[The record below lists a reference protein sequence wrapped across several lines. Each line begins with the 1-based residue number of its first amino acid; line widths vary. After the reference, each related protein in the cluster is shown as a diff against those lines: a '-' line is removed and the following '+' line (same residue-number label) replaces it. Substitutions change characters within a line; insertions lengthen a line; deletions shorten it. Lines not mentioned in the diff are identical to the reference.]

1 MAYNPEMEKLKAL
14 QLLTQKITEQYGGGN
29 DVKSVNPQNEAFAQ
43 GARQLGLTDAQITQE
58 VQNLPWNDQ
67 GRAIPA
73 QMPMTAQGLMADE
86 LAPAPADAVS
96 GTIPAPAVQAPMPA
110 PQQAAAPQGQPS
122 FFQRMGQRFDQAATG
137 GIIDPTTLT
146 KDQRRMLRGQLLM
159 NVGGAL
165 SQNRPIGEGFQQQ
178 YNMLT
183 KRQADE
189 QAKQIEATRKNIL
202 SGADIS
208 TKEGVMAVL
217 PKLAQAGLQDDL
229 FKFANYA
236 QAAFPNDV
244 VIQQNDQGIFV
255 LNKGE
260 PPFLPD
266 GSFNPNFA
274 TLIPGTT
281 PQPKGMTEYERNKIA
296 LERLGLDIKQD
307 KTEGKAKWTP
317 VALRDYTGL
326 SGDLSVGERLD
337 TTLSDTLALF
347 NNPNFELGPIKNKTY
362 EALNY
367 AGTSTQESRA
377 YSKLTANLSKL
388 RNDSL
393 RLNKGAQTEGD
404 AIRAWEEIAANPNDT
419 EVIKSRLMDIQR
431 YNAQAAEEKRWAMS
445 LYENTYE
452 AVPARPGVSRSAPA
466 TNNNDDAL
474 VNKYLQ

>member
-1 MAYNPEMEKLKAL
+1 MAYNPEMEKLKEL
-14 QLLTQKITEQYGGGN
+14 QLLTQQIAGQYGGGN
-29 DVKSVNPQNEAFAQ
+29 DAQSVGRQNNAAVQAMRAQ
-43 GARQLGLTDAQITQE
+43 GMTDAQIAQE
-58 VQNLPWNDQ
+58 LPSLPWNDQ
-67 GRAIPA
+67 SRAIPA

-189 QAKQIEATRKNIL
+189 QAKQLETARKNIL

-208 TKEGVMAVL
+208 TKEGVMKAIPQL
-217 PKLAQAGLQDDL
+217 TQIGDIDTAM
-229 FKFANYA
+229 KFADYTTRMFGDKVGYLSTSQGTFVYDKTAGNLFNEDGTPNLSVGFIYPGSEPDKSMSA
-236 QAAFPNDV
+236 YQAAS
-244 VIQQNDQGIFV
+244 
-255 LNKGE
+255 LALK
-260 PPFLPD
+260 
-266 GSFNPNFA
+266 
-274 TLIPGTT
+274 
-281 PQPKGMTEYERNKIA
+281 ER
-296 LERLGLDIKQD
+296 ELDMKED

-347 NNPNFELGPIKNKTY
+347 NNQNFELGPIKNKTY

-431 YNAQAAEEKRWAMS
+431 YNTQAAEEKRWAMS
-445 LYENTYE
+445 LYENFYE
-452 AVPARPGVSRSAPA
+452 AVPPRPGVSRSAPA
-466 TNNNDDAL
+466 TNSNDDAL